1 MPASPQRGSDI
12 MNKELASGLVLLA
25 LSAAYF
31 WSAETIPNSMLD
43 DAFGPRGLPV
53 VLAGLL
59 AFLALILTARGL
71 LSLRTPAADIAA
83 NDEEDDQRA
92 DAPMARAI
100 GFLVIGAAYILLLP
114 WLGYPLSI
122 AMLIAAIALY
132 EGARPDWR
140 LFAAAAFGG
149 VLFWLLFNK
158 LLGVAQPAGALFS
171 ALSF

>member
-1 MPASPQRGSDI
+1 
-12 MNKELASGLVLLA
+12 MNKELVSGLLLLA
-25 LSAAYF
+25 LAAGYF
-31 WSAETIPNSMLD
+31 WTAEAIPNSMLD

-59 AFLALILTARGL
+59 AFLALILTARAVFN
-71 LSLRTPAADIAA
+71 LRTPAADLAA
-83 NDEEDDQRA
+83 NDEEDDGRTEAPIGRA
-92 DAPMARAI
+92 VGLLAI
-100 GFLVIGAAYILLLP
+100 GAGYILILP
-114 WLGYPLSI
+114 FLGYAISI
-122 AMLIAAIALY
+122 AVLIAAIALY
-132 EGARPDWR
+132 EGARLGWR

>member
-1 MPASPQRGSDI
+1 

-25 LSAAYF
+25 LAAAYF
-31 WSAETIPNSMLD
+31 WAAETIPNSLLD

-71 LSLRTPAADIAA
+71 FSLRSPAADIAA
-83 NDEEDDQRA
+83 NDEEDDGRT
-92 DAPMARAI
+92 DAPMRRALGFLAI
-100 GFLVIGAAYILLLP
+100 GAGYILLLP
-114 WLGYPLSI
+114 WLGYAISI
-122 AMLIAAIALY
+122 AALIAAIALY

-140 LFAAAAFGG
+140 LAAAAVFGG
-149 VLFWLLFNK
+149 ALFWLLFNK